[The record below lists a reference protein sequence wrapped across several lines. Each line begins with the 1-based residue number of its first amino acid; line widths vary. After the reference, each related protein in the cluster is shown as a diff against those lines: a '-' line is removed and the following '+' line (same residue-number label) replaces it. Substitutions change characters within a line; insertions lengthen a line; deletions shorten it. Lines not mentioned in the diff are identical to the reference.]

1 MTHGLGRV
9 GVALSSSYFGFFGH
23 TGFMQAVF
31 AAGIDPVA
39 ISGAS
44 AGAMTAAFAGTD
56 DGLDRFV
63 DLLGGLKRRDF
74 WDPGV
79 ARRGPFGLLKG
90 ERFRGLLDDHLP
102 VATFE
107 ACARPI
113 ITVSTNLARRC
124 RHVDTRGPLAEAV
137 LASCA
142 LPLMFHAVM
151 RDGEPHVDG
160 GLLDKVPLRA
170 LIERRPVDTVL
181 VHLLPSSSLHK
192 PFPRRPFGFL
202 NAALDLARQD
212 NFEQQVAWAEAKGV
226 RVIIIEQR
234 LERLGP
240 FRLARGMGVIDAA
253 RAGAAARL
261 AADRLAAR

>member
-1 MTHGLGRV
+1 MAGDLGRV

-31 AAGIDPVA
+31 AAGIEPIA

-44 AGAMTAAFAGTD
+44 AGAMTAAFAGV
-56 DGLDRFV
+56 DGGLERFI
-63 DLLGGLKRRDF
+63 DLISGLKRRDF

-79 ARRGPFGLLKG
+79 ARTGPFGLLKG
-90 ERFRGLLDDHLP
+90 ARFRQLLEDHLP
-102 VATFE
+102 VTTFE
-107 ACARPI
+107 ACQRPI
-113 ITVSTNLARRC
+113 ITVSTNLARRT
-124 RHVDTRGPLAEAV
+124 RHVDTTGPLAEAV

-160 GLLDKVPLRA
+160 GLLDKVPVRA
-170 LIERRPVDTVL
+170 LIERHEIDTLL
-181 VHLLPSSSLHK
+181 VHLLPSASLHK

-226 RVIIIEQR
+226 RVVVIEQH
-234 LERLGP
+234 LTRLGP
-240 FRLARGMGVIDAA
+240 FRLQHGPGVI
-253 RAGAAARL
+253 AAAREGGAQAL
-261 AADRLAAR
+261 RDL